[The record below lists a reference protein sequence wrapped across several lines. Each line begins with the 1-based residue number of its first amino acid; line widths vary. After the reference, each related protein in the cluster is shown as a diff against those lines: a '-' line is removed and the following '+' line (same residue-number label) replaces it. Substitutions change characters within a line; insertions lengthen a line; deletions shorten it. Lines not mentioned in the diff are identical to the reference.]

1 MKLLKPFFLSLLL
14 HTSIL
19 GSITFFSGAKKQS
32 PLPKPLENKP
42 FKMKLN
48 FKEVLQKAKAK
59 AKAKA
64 KKTSNEKKLL
74 NKTKK
79 IEFKNK
85 KVTELKKPEKKKKPQ
100 MEKKAEDKKEIKNLT
115 SFRPSIVS
123 KLKGFIKGK
132 IPYPYAAILKNM
144 EGEVHYTLTLSP
156 KGETSH
162 YKMTQSSGYNL
173 LDQTVREFF
182 LKNPLKGK
190 MAFNDQ
196 QDRPLTI
203 SDHIQFKIEDL

>member
-14 HTSIL
+14 HATIL
-19 GSITFFSGAKKQS
+19 GSITFFSGAKKQP
-32 PLPKPLENKP
+32 PLSNHLENKP

-48 FKEVLQKAKAK
+48 FKEVLQS
-59 AKAKA
+59 AKA
-64 KKTSNEKKLL
+64 KKPSHEKKLL

-79 IEFKNK
+79 LEFKKK

-100 MEKKAEDKKEIKNLT
+100 MEKRSGDKKEIKNLT

-162 YKMTQSSGYNL
+162 YKMTQSSGHNL

-182 LKNPLKGK
+182 LKNPLEGK

-196 QDRPLTI
+196 QDRPLII